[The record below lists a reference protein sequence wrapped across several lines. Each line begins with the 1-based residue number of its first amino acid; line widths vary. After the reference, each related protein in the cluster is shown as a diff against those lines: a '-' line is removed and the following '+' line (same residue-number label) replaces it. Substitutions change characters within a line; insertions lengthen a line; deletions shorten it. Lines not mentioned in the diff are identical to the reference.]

1 MNPKRIT
8 LTFDNG
14 PDTAVTPLVLDEL
27 DRTGLPAT
35 FLAVGERLEDND
47 ARATL
52 RRASDAGHRI
62 GNHTYSHPRPL
73 GALDPAAAVREIART
88 DELLGDLL
96 DADRLFRPSA
106 GGGRLAPGVFSEAV
120 VEHLRSHGHTVL
132 LWNVVCEDWRR
143 PDGSWVELA
152 FERMAAVDWA
162 LLVLHDI
169 AGGAMSHLGRFLDE
183 VEARGIDVVAEFPD
197 ELVPIRGGEIRHSVD
212 HLVA

>member
-14 PDTAVTPLVLDEL
+14 PDAAVTPFVLDEL

-47 ARATL
+47 ARETL
-52 RRASDAGHRI
+52 RRASEAGHRI

-73 GALDPAAAVREIART
+73 GDLDPAAAVREIVRT

-106 GGGRLAPGVFSEAV
+106 GGGHIAPGVLNAAV
-120 VEHLRSHGHTVL
+120 VEHLRTHGHTVL
-132 LWNVVCEDWRR
+132 LWNVVCEDWLRA
-143 PDGSWVELA
+143 DGSWVELA

-183 VEARGIDVVAEFPD
+183 VEARGIDVVADFPD
-197 ELVPIRGGEIRHSVD
+197 ELVPIRRGEICHPVD